1 MQYSFI
7 QNTCLTEAYCPA
19 IKNVTKVKLP
29 YYNQPC
35 ILVFIINNKLFP
47 TKKSKSLNNKTKIC
61 LIP

>member
-47 TKKSKSLNNKTKIC
+47 TKKIKKFKQ
-61 LIP
+61 